1 MLELNTDIKPRCA
14 WPGKDASMMYYHDTE
29 WGVPLYDDSRL
40 FEFIILD
47 GFQAGLSW
55 TTILHKRENFRKVF
69 DHFNAAKIARYNEAK
84 VQALLLDPRIIRN
97 KLKIQATIN
106 NARAYLDI
114 LEREGSFSSYLW
126 GFVNGKPIQNNWTDL
141 KQVPAFSKESDA
153 MSKALKKA
161 GFSFVGTTIC
171 YAFMQAAGLVNDH
184 ITSCHRHDPIK
195 KMSVG

>member
-1 MLELNTDIKPRCA
+1 MLELNMDIKPRCS
-14 WPGKDASMMYYHDTE
+14 WPGKDASMMYYHDNE
-29 WGVPLYDDSRL
+29 WGVPLFDDNRL

-69 DHFNAAKIARYNEAK
+69 DHFNAVKIARYNEAK
-84 VQALLLDPRIIRN
+84 VQTLLSDTRIVRN
-97 KLKIQATIN
+97 KLKIQATIS
-106 NARAYLDI
+106 NARAYLNV

-126 GFVNGKPIQNNWTDL
+126 DFVNGKPIQNNWTDL

-153 MSKALKKA
+153 MSKALKKD

-184 ITSCHRHDPIK
+184 IASCHRHDLIK